1 MTVKS
6 GSAPTNPKPMTF
18 AQIKANLPTEREVRR
33 WFLPAAVVAVV
44 LAGVFWLAWPAAA
57 DFTDLVKLAI
67 GEIAKAIVGF
77 LGSVMLIVVG
87 VLVNVAQY
95 NDFVT
100 EPHVGNGW
108 VIVRDVCNMFFIMV
122 LLLMAFGT
130 IIPGL
135 GNFTVKGGN
144 LTRLIVTAIVINFSR
159 TICGLLIDLSQ
170 VVMLTFVSG
179 FKEAAGGNFVNALG
193 VNQVLQANPN
203 SQFQDLLA
211 IIAAYLLAIVMTAI
225 ALFTVTVITV
235 SLIVRIIYLWLLI
248 ILSPLAFFSRAV
260 PAGFAGGIYA
270 RWWGKFTSMLV
281 TGPLQAFFLWL
292 ALITVQ
298 AGNLT
303 TNFKTASTGESIGG
317 VSAVFS
323 DNKIQQ
329 FLIAT
334 CLLLVGNQLAKEMG
348 GEAVGMGNK
357 VANFAKRKAAQ
368 YGKAAARMTGR
379 AAVAGASRVPVSFKR
394 DSAGQ
399 LRTLGS
405 TLAVGRENFKQTRL
419 ARTFTKEG
427 RQDSANMRRAAALE
441 ASGRK
446 EEADELRKEVYT
458 KRGKV
463 LSRKPK
469 QELEAMARGET
480 TSSRTEKAAAAMA
493 LAQKAGKDDPM
504 MQMSKADIG
513 AMSSKA
519 GGGAL
524 LTKMISETLK
534 SKGAAFTDVDAAGL
548 SKMDGKEL
556 APLVRKGQMTLAPD
570 GSMAN
575 QALDK
580 FYRSGLKDEQ
590 IDSMNP
596 KEMDVAVQQM
606 EQGIASHQSQ
616 GREAEAKELAAALER
631 IMNNKL
637 STMKP
642 TDYKNMSNVQRKA
655 FDEQMATATEAQAQ
669 VGDDAAAERMRV
681 ARMRLSGKDGM
692 LGGIAQETAAGN
704 TDNATQLMDSYM
716 KSFGKENMD
725 MSKKKFDS
733 MVPSKQQEMINELG
747 SMLTQMR
754 EVGHSAAGDVEA
766 KMMQLAEGTGIMA
779 DTDGTVAD
787 WQNKAAEK
795 FGEDAQVAAKAF
807 ADMASKAGAARS
819 AAVASGKADQSDFD
833 KAVSKALGG
842 MGKGAER
849 ARPASD
855 AIDRLVDQLREG
867 VDVDLGDMQDVAT
880 IAEGHVLAALDAGKM
895 PTVTGA
901 DGNAMSKEDVYQKS
915 LLSSHLQAAQS
926 AQTTKAAEQHL
937 RAAAQELQRMSSRAN
952 RSNRQAAAE
961 RQGQAVSQLESTETG
976 LAGALERGD
985 PKVRRNETR
994 KAASSGLSAIKIMF
1008 DGGKPGAN
1016 RVGRELPKLTKQQQ
1030 ENVVALKAQL
1040 KKLSSVKQV
1049 GDEETKMVRESI
1061 AQLQDII
1068 RSTK

>member
-1 MTVKS
+1 
-6 GSAPTNPKPMTF
+6 MTF
-18 AQIKANLPTEREVRR
+18 AQIKAKLPTEREVRR

-57 DFTDLVKLAI
+57 DFGDLVKQAI
-67 GEIAKAIVGF
+67 GYIAQAIVGF

-170 VVMLTFVSG
+170 VIMLTFVSG

-193 VNQVLQANPN
+193 VNSILQANPGG
-203 SQFQDLLA
+203 STMDIMA
-211 IIAAYLLAIVMTAI
+211 VIAAYLLAIAMTAV

-298 AGNLT
+298 AGNLHS
-303 TNFKTASTGESIGG
+303 NFEKTSTGESIGG

-379 AAVAGASRVPVSFKR
+379 AAAGGLDYGASRLRNKR

-399 LRTLGS
+399 LVRFS
-405 TLAVGRENFKQTRL
+405 DQAKVGVQNFKQTRL

-480 TSSRTEKAAAAMA
+480 TSSRTEASSAAMA
-493 LAQKAGKDDPM
+493 LAQKADKADPM
-504 MQMSKADIG
+504 MQMGKDQISKMA
-513 AMSSKA
+513 AQAS
-519 GGGAL
+519 GGQANPL
-524 LTKMISETLK
+524 LQKMLTDTLK

-548 SKMDGKEL
+548 GKMDSKEL
-556 APLVRKGQMTLAPD
+556 APLIRKGQMTLAPD
-570 GSMAN
+570 GGMAN
-575 QALDK
+575 QPMDE
-580 FYRSGLKDEQ
+580 FYRKGLSDDQ
-590 IDSMNP
+590 IQAMNP
-596 KEMDVAVQQM
+596 GEMDVAVQQM
-606 EQGIASHQSQ
+606 EQGIVSHQSQ
-616 GREAEAKELAAALER
+616 GREEEAKELAAALER

-642 TDYKNMSNVQRKA
+642 TDYKNMSNIQREK
-655 FDEQMATATEAQAQ
+655 FDKQMATAAGAQSM
-669 VGDDAAAERMRV
+669 VGDDASAERMRV

-754 EVGHSAAGDVEA
+754 EVGHGAAGDVEA

-787 WQNKAAEK
+787 WQSKATEK

-819 AAVASGKADQSDFD
+819 AAVASGKSDQSDFD
-833 KAVSKALGG
+833 KAVGKALGG
-842 MGKGAER
+842 MGKGADR
-849 ARPASD
+849 ARAGSD

-880 IAEGHVLAALDAGKM
+880 IAEGHVKAALDAGKM

-901 DGNAMSKEDVYQKS
+901 DGNAMSKDDVYQKS

-961 RQGQAVSQLESTETG
+961 RQGQAVSQLKSTETG
-976 LAGALERGD
+976 LADALERGD
-985 PKVRRNETR
+985 PKARRNETR

-1008 DGGKPGAN
+1008 EGGKPGAD

-1030 ENVVALKAQL
+1030 EAVGKLKTQL
-1040 KKLSSVKQV
+1040 KELKSAKQI
-1049 GDEETKMVRESI
+1049 GEKETKMVRDSI